1 MKKRDQ
7 RNYVIIGLCAILLV
21 MGIGYAAFSTLLT
34 INGTATV
41 TNSWCV
47 GFDNT
52 KTNTYQITKGV
63 STGTSPTGSMTYSG
77 TACSSTLQPTSTLS
91 SVFYQPGDQIE
102 YTLTIQN
109 ASTVPVAIKSILI
122 DNQSVTSN
130 TTITKGNIQYIVEMP
145 ASTNIA
151 VSSSTTMKVTAKF
164 QNDTDVVGPYA
175 GSETQTVEVKI
186 NAEQGDGT
194 DGFTPA
200 PAAQT
205 VYAWNTTEVTIGTST
220 INDLASTKT
229 AQPYYSSAADV
240 MSASGY
246 TFFNKYT
253 VVNDAI
259 TEGYSCQT
267 FDISGF
273 EPVCLKM
280 STDGSGYGYDAG
292 GNHTGNAGILNALN
306 SNTVFTGNNPA
317 GSCYFDSDT
326 SLCGAGELYDL
337 YVSADAD
344 GYVSAGKGSTNAE
357 CFVYYDGDANC
368 GE

>member
-7 RNYVIIGLCAILLV
+7 RNYLIIALCAILVV
-21 MGIGYAAFSTLLT
+21 MGIGYAAFSQLLT

-41 TNSWCV
+41 SNSWCV

-77 TACSSTLQPTSTLS
+77 TACSNTLQPTSTLS
-91 SVFYQPGDQIE
+91 SVFYQPGDKIE

-109 ASTVPVAIKSILI
+109 ASTVPVAIKSILV

-151 VSSSTTMKVTAKF
+151 VSGTTTMKVTAKF
-164 QNDTDVVGPYA
+164 QNDTDVTGPYA

-200 PAAQT
+200 HST
-205 VYAWNTTEVTIGTST
+205 YTGDVYAWNTSSVTIGTST

-229 AQPYYSSAADV
+229 AQPYYTSAADV

-267 FDISGF
+267 FGISGF

-306 SNTVFTGNNPA
+306 SNTTFTGNNPA
-317 GSCYFDSDT
+317 GSC
-326 SLCGAGELYDL
+326 SLGSSNSSCSAGNLS
-337 YVSADAD
+337 VSAFSI
-344 GYVSAGKGSTNAE
+344 GHVSAIDNSTYASCGVDSYGN
-357 CFVYYDGDANC
+357 ANC
-368 GE
+368 IE

>member
-21 MGIGYAAFSTLLT
+21 MGIGYAAFSQLLT

-41 TNSWCV
+41 SNSWCV

-77 TACSSTLQPTSTLS
+77 TACSNTLQPTSTLS

-122 DNQSVTSN
+122 DNQSVTTD

-151 VSSSTTMKVTAKF
+151 VNGTTTMKVTAKF
-164 QNDTDVVGPYA
+164 QNDTDVTGPYA

-194 DGFTPA
+194 DGMVVTNPYTGTIYRWSTASFSNISNLIEGTDYVKNA
-200 PAAQT
+200 SLLNKNYYLKHDVEDDIITASYVCFIYNNSEHCMKGVNWEADWGASFAA
-205 VYAWNTTEVTIGTST
+205 NTQIIQDYQSFYNLSNNECS
-220 INDLASTKT
+220 
-229 AQPYYSSAADV
+229 
-240 MSASGY
+240 
-246 TFFNKYT
+246 
-253 VVNDAI
+253 
-259 TEGYSCQT
+259 
-267 FDISGF
+267 
-273 EPVCLKM
+273 
-280 STDGSGYGYDAG
+280 
-292 GNHTGNAGILNALN
+292 LN
-306 SNTVFTGNNPA
+306 SCYGNCHSQCQGGSFFQIQAIDSGTVRVFESDSTYCQVFSNNIA
-317 GSCYFDSDT
+317 YCT
-326 SLCGAGELYDL
+326 E
-337 YVSADAD
+337 
-344 GYVSAGKGSTNAE
+344 
-357 CFVYYDGDANC
+357 
-368 GE
+368 